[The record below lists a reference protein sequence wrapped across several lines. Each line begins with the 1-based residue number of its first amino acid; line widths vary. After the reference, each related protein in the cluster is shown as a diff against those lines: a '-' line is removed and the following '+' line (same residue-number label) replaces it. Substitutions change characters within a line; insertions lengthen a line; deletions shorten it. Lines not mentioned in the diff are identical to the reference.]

1 MNWLAEWLM
10 DTFAQS
16 FLRGC
21 HQLAATYT
29 FRDHPVKYT
38 TLEGNLLIKWDTLIF
53 LENIWITEAFPMI
66 LGLMDAFPQRC
77 LWGYHQVAATYTLCD
92 HPAKYTKDEGKLIS
106 YLDLLCSLTEA
117 TIFCIV

>member
-21 HQLAATYT
+21 HQLA
-29 FRDHPVKYT
+29 V
-38 TLEGNLLIKWDTLIF
+38 IKWDTLIL
-53 LENIWITEAFPMI
+53 LENIWKAETFPLILRLREAFPQS
-66 LGLMDAFPQRC
+66 F
-77 LWGYHQVAATYTLCD
+77 LWGCHQIAATYTFCD